1 MEKKSSAH
9 YQRLYRQRLREQGLV
24 KKEVW
29 ILPEHARL
37 LAVYERKLR
46 QPEPGLIS
54 REGEEG
60 MSMQQVWSA
69 PALYEA
75 LSATELFQS
84 DHASI
89 ELIDGADPSLHI
101 TMHEYGDL
109 PLFIAVFG
117 EQIIVE
123 ALLWPS
129 TEVSDVA
136 AFNEEVLRTHKLFPL
151 SSIGLKR
158 WPMATSATPCSA
170 RSARLRHSPMLYSR
184 SSCWLTTSSRPPK
197 PTKVSSS
204 APEPFS
210 WRYAYECVEQVTDSG
225 KGWSARSG

>member
-46 QPEPGLIS
+46 QPDPGLIS

-75 LSATELFQS
+75 LSATELFQG

-129 TEVSDVA
+129 TEVSDIA

-151 SSIGLKR
+151 SSIGLETLADGNLCYT
-158 WPMATSATPCSA
+158 MFGA
-170 RSARLRHSPMLYSR
+170 L
-184 SSCWLTTSSRPPK
+184 
-197 PTKVSSS
+197 SS
-204 APEPFS
+204 ASTLTDIVFEIELLADNVIKATE
-210 WRYAYECVEQVTDSG
+210 AYEGFLTG
-225 KGWSARSG
+225 A